1 MMFKRKLRLI
11 PLLFAFVLLLSVPGI
26 TIGATDNVD
35 VWSPK
40 QISDNQKVWTIA
52 FSHPLKESSIKNTTV
67 YVEDEAYRLFFTDV
81 TLSSDKKSIIVKP
94 RYTYRENKTY
104 RLNISK
110 DVTSEKG
117 EKLEKS
123 IVLPFALNG
132 VSGTDNPT
140 TDDNAITNVKFLT
153 TNFATRVT
161 ANSNDAVNRVTANS
175 KDMHY
180 EGNNTYSIG
189 LTGLSTGDNV
199 RIQAYDT
206 SGKRIFSDTFIVN

>member
-1 MMFKRKLRLI
+1 MFKRKLRLI
-11 PLLFAFVLLLSVPGI
+11 PILFAFVLLLSVPGI
-26 TIGATDNVD
+26 TIGATNDVD

-40 QISDNQKVWTIA
+40 QISDNRKVWTIS
-52 FSHPLKESSIKNTTV
+52 FSQPLKASSIKNTTV

-94 RYTYRENKTY
+94 RNAYQENKTY
-104 RLNISK
+104 RLNISN

-117 EKLEKS
+117 KKLEKS
-123 IVLPFALNG
+123 IVLPFALNE

-153 TNFATRVT
+153 TNYATRVT
-161 ANSNDAVNRVTANS
+161 AMSNDSVNRVTANS

-180 EGNNTYSIG
+180 EGNNSYSIG

-199 RIQAYDT
+199 RIQAYDI
-206 SGKRIFSDTFIVN
+206 SGKRIFTDTFIVN

>member
-1 MMFKRKLRLI
+1 MFKRKLRLI
-11 PLLFAFVLLLSVPGI
+11 PILFAFVLLLSVPGI
-26 TIGATDNVD
+26 TSGATNDVD

-52 FSHPLKESSIKNTTV
+52 FSQPLKESSIKNTTV

-81 TLSSDKKSIIVKP
+81 ALSSDKKSIIVTP
-94 RYTYRENKTY
+94 RNAYQENKTY

-117 EKLEKS
+117 KKLTKS
-123 IVLPFALNG
+123 IVLPFALNE
-132 VSGTDNPT
+132 VSGTDNPAT
-140 TDDNAITNVKFLT
+140 NDNAITNVKFLT

-161 ANSNDAVNRVTANS
+161 ATSNDSVNRVTANS
-175 KDMHY
+175 KEMHY

-189 LTGLSTGDNV
+189 LTGLSIG
-199 RIQAYDT
+199 R
-206 SGKRIFSDTFIVN
+206 